1 MVRANGAVSLREL
14 ARVVQTSEVTVR
26 RDVRALEAEGLL
38 DRRHGGAVLPGGF
51 TRESGFPQKSHLAT
65 AEKTAIA
72 DVAASLVEEGEAVVV
87 GAGTTT
93 QELAR
98 RLARVPGLTV
108 VTNSLLV
115 AQALA
120 HANRVE
126 VVMTGG
132 TLRGS
137 NYALV
142 GSGAEQSLQG
152 LRVSRAFLSGSG
164 LTAERGLSTSNMLS
178 ASVDRALVQAA
189 AEVVVLADH
198 TKLGTDTMFQT
209 VPTDVMTRLVT
220 DEPPPHDDRA
230 ATELQALADQ
240 GVQITVAGAA
250 AASGG
255 DGMHPR
261 RPRRDS
267 PSRSSAGA
275 ARRPNSAARPPV
287 GPGRTGTGEGGGHA
301 AAVTRRRLGRAPEGR
316 EALPETG
323 RASIRTGPTA
333 KIRWGRCAVPAPLL
347 AAHASKYRHDGV
359 AAHLDDATVILND
372 DDEPSGRRYDE
383 HVGPHGVVAD
393 ASVERLDEIAEIRG
407 FDEIRTLIRVEA
419 RAVHHDEGAFEVVAV
434 RQEVILDGIGVAF
447 CEVERPPVVEGNAG
461 HSVRVVCRRSGE
473 DRIQYPFRE
482 VPVDV
487 PRCCGHRLPIGE
499 GSAPKIRLP
508 HKEVVQT
515 AAGEVGGDLQ
525 EIIFIGHE
533 EALYHWR
540 Q

>member
-1 MVRANGAVSLREL
+1 VFAAERRQLILEMVRANGAVSLREL

-72 DVAASLVEEGEAVVV
+72 DLAASLVAEGEAIVV

-132 TLRGS
+132 TLRGT

-152 LRVSRAFLSGSG
+152 LRVSKAFLSGSG

-209 VPTDVMTRLVT
+209 VPTEVITRLVT
-220 DEPPPHDDRA
+220 DEPPGHDDRA
-230 ATELQALADQ
+230 GTELQALADQ
-240 GVQITVAGAA
+240 GVQIAVAGA
-250 AASGG
+250 SGG
-255 DGMHPR
+255 ATG
-261 RPRRDS
+261 RPGPGDE
-267 PSRSSAGA
+267 A
-275 ARRPNSAARPPV
+275 
-287 GPGRTGTGEGGGHA
+287 GPGRQQRRDVPLPGPRRQVPGAGPGLRSA
-301 AAVTRRRLGRAPEGR
+301 AALGEQGGPGGPGAEQQARARVADLRRR
-316 EALPETG
+316 
-323 RASIRTGPTA
+323 
-333 KIRWGRCAVPAPLL
+333 
-347 AAHASKYRHDGV
+347 
-359 AAHLDDATVILND
+359 
-372 DDEPSGRRYDE
+372 
-383 HVGPHGVVAD
+383 
-393 ASVERLDEIAEIRG
+393 
-407 FDEIRTLIRVEA
+407 
-419 RAVHHDEGAFEVVAV
+419 
-434 RQEVILDGIGVAF
+434 
-447 CEVERPPVVEGNAG
+447 
-461 HSVRVVCRRSGE
+461 
-473 DRIQYPFRE
+473 
-482 VPVDV
+482 
-487 PRCCGHRLPIGE
+487 
-499 GSAPKIRLP
+499 
-508 HKEVVQT
+508 
-515 AAGEVGGDLQ
+515 
-525 EIIFIGHE
+525 
-533 EALYHWR
+533 
-540 Q
+540 

>member
-72 DVAASLVEEGEAVVV
+72 DLAAGLVEEGEAIVV

-152 LRVSRAFLSGSG
+152 LRVSKAFLSGSG

-209 VPTDVMTRLVT
+209 VPTDLITRLVT
-220 DEPPPHDDRA
+220 DEPPAHDDRA

-240 GVQITVAGAA
+240 GVQIAVAGA
-250 AASGG
+250 SGSPGG
-255 DGMHPR
+255 DQVPARQQRRDVPLPGPR
-261 RPRRDS
+261 RSQVP
-267 PSRSSAGA
+267 
-275 ARRPNSAARPPV
+275 
-287 GPGRTGTGEGGGHA
+287 GPGLRSATVLGAEQPTPTDRPRVA
-301 AAVTRRRLGRAPEGR
+301 DMRRR
-316 EALPETG
+316 
-323 RASIRTGPTA
+323 
-333 KIRWGRCAVPAPLL
+333 
-347 AAHASKYRHDGV
+347 
-359 AAHLDDATVILND
+359 
-372 DDEPSGRRYDE
+372 
-383 HVGPHGVVAD
+383 
-393 ASVERLDEIAEIRG
+393 
-407 FDEIRTLIRVEA
+407 
-419 RAVHHDEGAFEVVAV
+419 
-434 RQEVILDGIGVAF
+434 
-447 CEVERPPVVEGNAG
+447 
-461 HSVRVVCRRSGE
+461 
-473 DRIQYPFRE
+473 
-482 VPVDV
+482 
-487 PRCCGHRLPIGE
+487 
-499 GSAPKIRLP
+499 
-508 HKEVVQT
+508 
-515 AAGEVGGDLQ
+515 
-525 EIIFIGHE
+525 
-533 EALYHWR
+533 
-540 Q
+540 

>member
-72 DVAASLVEEGEAVVV
+72 DLAASFVEEGEAVVV

-98 RLARVPGLTV
+98 RLARIPGLTV

-152 LRVSRAFLSGSG
+152 LRVTRAFLSGSG

-209 VPTDVMTRLVT
+209 VPTDLISRLVT
-220 DEPPPHDDRA
+220 DEPPAHDERA

-240 GVQITVAGAA
+240 GVRVSVAAGAA
-250 AASGG
+250 GG
-255 DGMHPR
+255 AGGAGGAGTLGSEAVPPGSR
-261 RPRRDS
+261 SRRDV
-267 PSRSSAGA
+267 PLPGQ
-275 ARRPNSAARPPV
+275 RRTHAP
-287 GPGRTGTGEGGGHA
+287 GPGSGPGGAPGGGPGLRSA
-301 AAVTRRRLGRAPEGR
+301 PPLTQQEPGERARVADLRRR
-316 EALPETG
+316 
-323 RASIRTGPTA
+323 
-333 KIRWGRCAVPAPLL
+333 
-347 AAHASKYRHDGV
+347 
-359 AAHLDDATVILND
+359 
-372 DDEPSGRRYDE
+372 
-383 HVGPHGVVAD
+383 
-393 ASVERLDEIAEIRG
+393 
-407 FDEIRTLIRVEA
+407 
-419 RAVHHDEGAFEVVAV
+419 
-434 RQEVILDGIGVAF
+434 
-447 CEVERPPVVEGNAG
+447 
-461 HSVRVVCRRSGE
+461 
-473 DRIQYPFRE
+473 
-482 VPVDV
+482 
-487 PRCCGHRLPIGE
+487 
-499 GSAPKIRLP
+499 
-508 HKEVVQT
+508 
-515 AAGEVGGDLQ
+515 
-525 EIIFIGHE
+525 
-533 EALYHWR
+533 
-540 Q
+540 

>member
-72 DVAASLVEEGEAVVV
+72 DLAASLVEEGEAVVV

-98 RLARVPGLTV
+98 RLARIPGLTV

-209 VPTDVMTRLVT
+209 VPTDVITRLVT
-220 DEPPPHDDRA
+220 DDPPAHDDRA

-240 GVQITVAGAA
+240 GVQITVAGGAA
-250 AASGG
+250 DRETAVTGSRRGASPAGT
-255 DGMHPR
+255 PR
-261 RPRRDS
+261 CRASAVRTGRPGR
-267 PSRSSAGA
+267 SRCA
-275 ARRPNSAARPPV
+275 ARRRRPDRSPSS
-287 GPGRTGTGEGGGHA
+287 
-301 AAVTRRRLGRAPEGR
+301 RAS
-316 EALPETG
+316 G
-323 RASIRTGPTA
+323 RASRI
-333 KIRWGRCAVPAPLL
+333 C
-347 AAHASKYRHDGV
+347 
-359 AAHLDDATVILND
+359 
-372 DDEPSGRRYDE
+372 
-383 HVGPHGVVAD
+383 VVAD
-393 ASVERLDEIAEIRG
+393 RSQDGPAAGRGPGPPRSPSVFAGGRL
-407 FDEIRTLIRVEA
+407 T
-419 RAVHHDEGAFEVVAV
+419 GAFQAGQ
-434 RQEVILDGIGVAF
+434 RQ
-447 CEVERPPVVEGNAG
+447 
-461 HSVRVVCRRSGE
+461 
-473 DRIQYPFRE
+473 
-482 VPVDV
+482 
-487 PRCCGHRLPIGE
+487 
-499 GSAPKIRLP
+499 
-508 HKEVVQT
+508 
-515 AAGEVGGDLQ
+515 
-525 EIIFIGHE
+525 
-533 EALYHWR
+533 R

>member
-1 MVRANGAVSLREL
+1 MFAAERRQLILEMVRANGAVSLREL

-72 DVAASLVEEGEAVVV
+72 DLAAGLVEEGEAIVV

-152 LRVSRAFLSGSG
+152 LRVSKAFLSGSG

-198 TKLGTDTMFQT
+198 SKLGTDTMFQT
-209 VPTDVMTRLVT
+209 VPTDVITRLVT
-220 DEPPPHDDRA
+220 DESPGHDDRA

-240 GVQITVAGAA
+240 GVQITVAGASGGGA
-250 AASGG
+250 ANGGGTPGASGG
-255 DGMHPR
+255 ESVARQQRRDVPLPGPR
-261 RPRRDS
+261 RQVP
-267 PSRSSAGA
+267 GA
-275 ARRPNSAARPPV
+275 AAGLRSATALSEQNGGAERARV
-287 GPGRTGTGEGGGHA
+287 A
-301 AAVTRRRLGRAPEGR
+301 DMRRR
-316 EALPETG
+316 
-323 RASIRTGPTA
+323 
-333 KIRWGRCAVPAPLL
+333 
-347 AAHASKYRHDGV
+347 
-359 AAHLDDATVILND
+359 
-372 DDEPSGRRYDE
+372 
-383 HVGPHGVVAD
+383 
-393 ASVERLDEIAEIRG
+393 
-407 FDEIRTLIRVEA
+407 
-419 RAVHHDEGAFEVVAV
+419 
-434 RQEVILDGIGVAF
+434 
-447 CEVERPPVVEGNAG
+447 
-461 HSVRVVCRRSGE
+461 
-473 DRIQYPFRE
+473 
-482 VPVDV
+482 
-487 PRCCGHRLPIGE
+487 
-499 GSAPKIRLP
+499 
-508 HKEVVQT
+508 
-515 AAGEVGGDLQ
+515 
-525 EIIFIGHE
+525 
-533 EALYHWR
+533 
-540 Q
+540 

>member
-1 MVRANGAVSLREL
+1 MFAAERRQLILEMVRANGAVSLREL

-72 DVAASLVEEGEAVVV
+72 DLAAGLVEEGEAIVV

-209 VPTDVMTRLVT
+209 VPTDLITRLVT
-220 DEPPPHDDRA
+220 DEPPAHDDRA
-230 ATELQALADQ
+230 VTELQALADQ
-240 GVQITVAGAA
+240 GVQIAVAGQ
-250 AASGG
+250 SGG
-255 DGMHPR
+255 AAGGDTVPAGR
-261 RPRRDS
+261 QPRRDMPLPGPRRGQVPGAGPQLRSATVLGEQS
-267 PSRSSAGA
+267 PGER
-275 ARRPNSAARPPV
+275 ARVADL
-287 GPGRTGTGEGGGHA
+287 
-301 AAVTRRRLGRAPEGR
+301 RRR
-316 EALPETG
+316 
-323 RASIRTGPTA
+323 
-333 KIRWGRCAVPAPLL
+333 
-347 AAHASKYRHDGV
+347 
-359 AAHLDDATVILND
+359 
-372 DDEPSGRRYDE
+372 
-383 HVGPHGVVAD
+383 
-393 ASVERLDEIAEIRG
+393 
-407 FDEIRTLIRVEA
+407 
-419 RAVHHDEGAFEVVAV
+419 
-434 RQEVILDGIGVAF
+434 
-447 CEVERPPVVEGNAG
+447 
-461 HSVRVVCRRSGE
+461 
-473 DRIQYPFRE
+473 
-482 VPVDV
+482 
-487 PRCCGHRLPIGE
+487 
-499 GSAPKIRLP
+499 
-508 HKEVVQT
+508 
-515 AAGEVGGDLQ
+515 
-525 EIIFIGHE
+525 
-533 EALYHWR
+533 
-540 Q
+540 

>member
-72 DVAASLVEEGEAVVV
+72 DLAASFVEEGEAVVV

-209 VPTDVMTRLVT
+209 VPTDVITRLVT
-220 DEPPPHDDRA
+220 DEPPVHDERA

-240 GVQITVAGAA
+240 GVHISVAGPGAGSGPAA
-250 AASGG
+250 AGVVHGEVPTAS
-255 DGMHPR
+255 PR
-261 RPRRDS
+261 RRDVPPLPGQRRNLPLGHGQQPGPVQGGPPGAQLRSAVSLGEQATARVADLAPRR
-267 PSRSSAGA
+267 R
-275 ARRPNSAARPPV
+275 
-287 GPGRTGTGEGGGHA
+287 
-301 AAVTRRRLGRAPEGR
+301 
-316 EALPETG
+316 
-323 RASIRTGPTA
+323 
-333 KIRWGRCAVPAPLL
+333 
-347 AAHASKYRHDGV
+347 
-359 AAHLDDATVILND
+359 
-372 DDEPSGRRYDE
+372 
-383 HVGPHGVVAD
+383 
-393 ASVERLDEIAEIRG
+393 
-407 FDEIRTLIRVEA
+407 
-419 RAVHHDEGAFEVVAV
+419 
-434 RQEVILDGIGVAF
+434 
-447 CEVERPPVVEGNAG
+447 
-461 HSVRVVCRRSGE
+461 
-473 DRIQYPFRE
+473 
-482 VPVDV
+482 
-487 PRCCGHRLPIGE
+487 
-499 GSAPKIRLP
+499 
-508 HKEVVQT
+508 
-515 AAGEVGGDLQ
+515 
-525 EIIFIGHE
+525 
-533 EALYHWR
+533 
-540 Q
+540 

>member
-51 TRESGFPQKSHLAT
+51 TRESGFPQKSLSAT

-72 DVAASLVEEGEAVVV
+72 DLAASLVEEGEAIVV

-198 TKLGTDTMFQT
+198 TKLGADTMFQT
-209 VPTDVMTRLVT
+209 VPTDVITRLVT
-220 DEPPPHDDRA
+220 DEPPVHDDRA
-230 ATELQALADQ
+230 ITELQALADQ
-240 GVQITVAGAA
+240 GVQIAVASTGA
-250 AASGG
+250 
-255 DGMHPR
+255 
-261 RPRRDS
+261 
-267 PSRSSAGA
+267 SSAGSPPPPPA
-275 ARRPNSAARPPV
+275 PPGDTDTSPGRPARRDVPLPGQRRTRGGA
-287 GPGRTGTGEGGGHA
+287 GPGPQRLNPAGGLEPGA
-301 AAVTRRRLGRAPEGR
+301 GAGAGAVERSTRMADLRRR
-316 EALPETG
+316 
-323 RASIRTGPTA
+323 
-333 KIRWGRCAVPAPLL
+333 
-347 AAHASKYRHDGV
+347 
-359 AAHLDDATVILND
+359 
-372 DDEPSGRRYDE
+372 
-383 HVGPHGVVAD
+383 
-393 ASVERLDEIAEIRG
+393 
-407 FDEIRTLIRVEA
+407 
-419 RAVHHDEGAFEVVAV
+419 
-434 RQEVILDGIGVAF
+434 
-447 CEVERPPVVEGNAG
+447 
-461 HSVRVVCRRSGE
+461 
-473 DRIQYPFRE
+473 
-482 VPVDV
+482 
-487 PRCCGHRLPIGE
+487 
-499 GSAPKIRLP
+499 
-508 HKEVVQT
+508 
-515 AAGEVGGDLQ
+515 
-525 EIIFIGHE
+525 
-533 EALYHWR
+533 
-540 Q
+540 

>member
-1 MVRANGAVSLREL
+1 MVVGVTVSFVFAAERRQLILEMVRANGAVSLREL

-51 TRESGFPQKSHLAT
+51 TRESGFTQKTHLAT

-72 DVAASLVEEGEAVVV
+72 DLAAGFVEEGEAIVV

-164 LTAERGLSTSNMLS
+164 LSAERGLSTSNMLS

-209 VPTDVMTRLVT
+209 VPPEVITRLVT
-220 DEPPPHDDRA
+220 DEPLHDDRA

-240 GVQITVAGAA
+240 GVQIAVAETGV
-250 AASGG
+250 AASGCG
-255 DGMHPR
+255 TEGSGLAGR
-261 RPRRDS
+261 RS
-267 PSRSSAGA
+267 
-275 ARRPNSAARPPV
+275 
-287 GPGRTGTGEGGGHA
+287 
-301 AAVTRRRLGRAPEGR
+301 RRL
-316 EALPETG
+316 
-323 RASIRTGPTA
+323 
-333 KIRWGRCAVPAPLL
+333 
-347 AAHASKYRHDGV
+347 
-359 AAHLDDATVILND
+359 
-372 DDEPSGRRYDE
+372 
-383 HVGPHGVVAD
+383 
-393 ASVERLDEIAEIRG
+393 
-407 FDEIRTLIRVEA
+407 
-419 RAVHHDEGAFEVVAV
+419 
-434 RQEVILDGIGVAF
+434 
-447 CEVERPPVVEGNAG
+447 
-461 HSVRVVCRRSGE
+461 
-473 DRIQYPFRE
+473 
-482 VPVDV
+482 
-487 PRCCGHRLPIGE
+487 
-499 GSAPKIRLP
+499 GSAPKAKGSDDLP
-508 HKEVVQT
+508 LPGPRRGHPT
-515 AAGEVGGDLQ
+515 GAGGPQRRGTSPLADQQAPGGNRARIADL
-525 EIIFIGHE
+525 
-533 EALYHWR
+533 R
-540 Q
+540 SR

>member
-1 MVRANGAVSLREL
+1 MFAAERRQLILEMVRANGAVSLREL

-72 DVAASLVEEGEAVVV
+72 DLAAGFVEEGEAIVV

-98 RLARVPGLTV
+98 RLARVAGLTV

-152 LRVSRAFLSGSG
+152 LRVSKAFLSGSG

-198 TKLGTDTMFQT
+198 SKLGTDTMFQT
-209 VPTDVMTRLVT
+209 VPTDLITRLVT
-220 DEPPPHDDRA
+220 DEPPGHDDRA

-240 GVQITVAGAA
+240 GVHIAVAGASGG
-250 AASGG
+250 ASGAG
-255 DGMHPR
+255 NPQAAGADTVPARQQRRDVPLPGPR
-261 RPRRDS
+261 RQVPG
-267 PSRSSAGA
+267 AGA
-275 ARRPNSAARPPV
+275 ALRTATALGEPGAGTERARV
-287 GPGRTGTGEGGGHA
+287 A
-301 AAVTRRRLGRAPEGR
+301 DLRRR
-316 EALPETG
+316 
-323 RASIRTGPTA
+323 
-333 KIRWGRCAVPAPLL
+333 
-347 AAHASKYRHDGV
+347 
-359 AAHLDDATVILND
+359 
-372 DDEPSGRRYDE
+372 
-383 HVGPHGVVAD
+383 
-393 ASVERLDEIAEIRG
+393 
-407 FDEIRTLIRVEA
+407 
-419 RAVHHDEGAFEVVAV
+419 
-434 RQEVILDGIGVAF
+434 
-447 CEVERPPVVEGNAG
+447 
-461 HSVRVVCRRSGE
+461 
-473 DRIQYPFRE
+473 
-482 VPVDV
+482 
-487 PRCCGHRLPIGE
+487 
-499 GSAPKIRLP
+499 
-508 HKEVVQT
+508 
-515 AAGEVGGDLQ
+515 
-525 EIIFIGHE
+525 
-533 EALYHWR
+533 
-540 Q
+540 

>member
-51 TRESGFPQKSHLAT
+51 TRESGFPQKSHLAS

-72 DVAASLVEEGEAVVV
+72 DLAAGLVGEGEAVVV

-152 LRVSRAFLSGSG
+152 LRVSRAFISGTG

-198 TKLGTDTMFQT
+198 TKLGSDTMFQT
-209 VPTDVMTRLVT
+209 VPTDLITRLVT
-220 DEPPPHDDRA
+220 DEPPPHEERA
-230 ATELQALADQ
+230 AAELQALADQ
-240 GVQITVAGAA
+240 GVQISVAG
-250 AASGG
+250 STSPPPK
-255 DGMHPR
+255 PR
-261 RPRRDS
+261 RRRA
-267 PSRSSAGA
+267 PPAAGVAPYVATCPCPASAGPSTERHHRA
-275 ARRPNSAARPPV
+275 DRNCAGPPAPGPWGSNWASAEGWRTCAGGEAVRRVRGPARAAARPPDRVRAGAGAGGVPGPSAGKGV
-287 GPGRTGTGEGGGHA
+287 GSGGSRVSPAGCRAGSGRA
-301 AAVTRRRLGRAPEGR
+301 AGRPVPVRRGWLRRRGRW
-316 EALPETG
+316 
-323 RASIRTGPTA
+323 
-333 KIRWGRCAVPAPLL
+333 RW
-347 AAHASKYRHDGV
+347 
-359 AAHLDDATVILND
+359 
-372 DDEPSGRRYDE
+372 
-383 HVGPHGVVAD
+383 
-393 ASVERLDEIAEIRG
+393 
-407 FDEIRTLIRVEA
+407 
-419 RAVHHDEGAFEVVAV
+419 
-434 RQEVILDGIGVAF
+434 
-447 CEVERPPVVEGNAG
+447 
-461 HSVRVVCRRSGE
+461 
-473 DRIQYPFRE
+473 
-482 VPVDV
+482 
-487 PRCCGHRLPIGE
+487 
-499 GSAPKIRLP
+499 
-508 HKEVVQT
+508 
-515 AAGEVGGDLQ
+515 
-525 EIIFIGHE
+525 
-533 EALYHWR
+533 
-540 Q
+540 

>member
-1 MVRANGAVSLREL
+1 MFAAERRQLILEMVRANGAVSLREL

-51 TRESGFPQKSHLAT
+51 SRESGFPQKSHLAS

-72 DVAASLVEEGEAVVV
+72 DLAASLVTEGEAIVV

-142 GSGAEQSLQG
+142 GSGAELSLQG

-189 AEVVVLADH
+189 GEVVVLADH

-209 VPTDVMTRLVT
+209 VPTEVITRLVT
-220 DEPPPHDDRA
+220 DEPPAPDDRA

-240 GVQITVAGAA
+240 GVQIAVAGPGGGGTD
-250 AASGG
+250 SGG
-255 DGMHPR
+255 PAGR
-261 RPRRDS
+261 RPRRTAPPPAVAKTDDL
-267 PSRSSAGA
+267 PLPGQ
-275 ARRPNSAARPPV
+275 RRAHPGGGPPPQLRSAASLAEQPP
-287 GPGRTGTGEGGGHA
+287 GNGRVA
-301 AAVTRRRLGRAPEGR
+301 DLRRR
-316 EALPETG
+316 
-323 RASIRTGPTA
+323 
-333 KIRWGRCAVPAPLL
+333 
-347 AAHASKYRHDGV
+347 
-359 AAHLDDATVILND
+359 
-372 DDEPSGRRYDE
+372 
-383 HVGPHGVVAD
+383 
-393 ASVERLDEIAEIRG
+393 
-407 FDEIRTLIRVEA
+407 
-419 RAVHHDEGAFEVVAV
+419 
-434 RQEVILDGIGVAF
+434 
-447 CEVERPPVVEGNAG
+447 
-461 HSVRVVCRRSGE
+461 
-473 DRIQYPFRE
+473 
-482 VPVDV
+482 
-487 PRCCGHRLPIGE
+487 
-499 GSAPKIRLP
+499 
-508 HKEVVQT
+508 
-515 AAGEVGGDLQ
+515 
-525 EIIFIGHE
+525 
-533 EALYHWR
+533 
-540 Q
+540 

>member
-1 MVRANGAVSLREL
+1 MFAAERRQLILEMVRANGAVSLREL

-72 DVAASLVEEGEAVVV
+72 DLAAGLVEEGEAIVV

-209 VPTDVMTRLVT
+209 VPTDVITRLVT
-220 DEPPPHDDRA
+220 DEPPGHDDRA

-240 GVQITVAGAA
+240 GVQITVTGGTTAPNSGPGADSVPAG
-250 AASGG
+250 
-255 DGMHPR
+255 R
-261 RPRRDS
+261 QPRRDV
-267 PSRSSAGA
+267 PLPGQRRNHGAGPGQQLRSAILGEQPPGERA
-275 ARRPNSAARPPV
+275 ARVADL
-287 GPGRTGTGEGGGHA
+287 
-301 AAVTRRRLGRAPEGR
+301 RRR
-316 EALPETG
+316 
-323 RASIRTGPTA
+323 
-333 KIRWGRCAVPAPLL
+333 
-347 AAHASKYRHDGV
+347 
-359 AAHLDDATVILND
+359 
-372 DDEPSGRRYDE
+372 
-383 HVGPHGVVAD
+383 
-393 ASVERLDEIAEIRG
+393 
-407 FDEIRTLIRVEA
+407 
-419 RAVHHDEGAFEVVAV
+419 
-434 RQEVILDGIGVAF
+434 
-447 CEVERPPVVEGNAG
+447 
-461 HSVRVVCRRSGE
+461 
-473 DRIQYPFRE
+473 
-482 VPVDV
+482 
-487 PRCCGHRLPIGE
+487 
-499 GSAPKIRLP
+499 
-508 HKEVVQT
+508 
-515 AAGEVGGDLQ
+515 
-525 EIIFIGHE
+525 
-533 EALYHWR
+533 
-540 Q
+540 